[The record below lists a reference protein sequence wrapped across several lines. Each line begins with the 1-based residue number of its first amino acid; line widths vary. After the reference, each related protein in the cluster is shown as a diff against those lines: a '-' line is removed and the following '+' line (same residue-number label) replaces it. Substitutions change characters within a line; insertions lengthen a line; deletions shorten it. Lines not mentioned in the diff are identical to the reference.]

1 MILAKRDYKTK
12 TPSRLLLSELK
23 NKPTLL
29 QSQFVGQDDVEYFEN
44 ME

>member
-1 MILAKRDYKTK
+1 MSQMTGKKWI
-12 TPSRLLLSELK
+12 PELLLSELK

-29 QSQFVGQDDVEYFEN
+29 QSQFVGQDDVGCFKD